1 MLSYRHSYH
10 AGNHADVLKHA
21 TVALLVEALKKKE
34 GPFAYIETHAGA
46 GRYDLR
52 SEQAQKTGE
61 YLEGIAR
68 IWREPAAPAALGPY
82 LDAVR
87 ALNSGGELTF
97 YPGSPRVVRHLLR
110 PQDRMALMELHNNE
124 YPVLKQEFA
133 GDRLVAVHH
142 RDGYEGL
149 NALLPPK
156 EKRGLVLIDPSYEVK
171 SEYGQVVT
179 SLAAAVKRWSNGVYA
194 VWYPLLASA
203 QTDAFMAQFRATG
216 LRKLLRAEITVRGE
230 GIGMYGSGML
240 VLNPPWHLDSQLQE
254 LLPWVVERLA
264 PGAGQSVVE
273 WLVPE

>member
-34 GPFAYIETHAGA
+34 GPFAYVETHAGA

-68 IWREPAAPAALGPY
+68 LWQEPAAPAALGSY
-82 LDAVR
+82 LEAVR
-87 ALNSGGELTF
+87 ALNSGGELVF
-97 YPGSPRVVRHLLR
+97 YPGSPRVVRHSLR
-110 PQDRMALMELHNNE
+110 PQDRMSLMELHNNE

-133 GDRLVAVHH
+133 GDRQVAVHH

-179 SLAAAVKRWSNGVYA
+179 SLATAVKRWSNGIYA

-203 QTDAFMAQFRATG
+203 QTEAFMAQFRATG

-264 PGAGQSVVE
+264 PGVGQARVD

>member
-179 SLAAAVKRWSNGVYA
+179 SLAAAVKRWSNGIYA
-194 VWYPLLASA
+194 IWYPLLASA
-203 QTDAFMAQFRATG
+203 QTDTFMAQFRATG

-240 VLNPPWHLDSQLQE
+240 VLNPPWRLDSQLQE
-254 LLPWVVERLA
+254 LLPWVVERLS
-264 PGAGQSVVE
+264 PGAGQSLVE